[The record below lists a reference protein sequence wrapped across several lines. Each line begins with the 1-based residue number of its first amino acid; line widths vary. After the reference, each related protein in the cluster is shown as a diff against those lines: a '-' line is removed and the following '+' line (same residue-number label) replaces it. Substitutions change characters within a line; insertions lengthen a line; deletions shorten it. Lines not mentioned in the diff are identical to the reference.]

1 LNGFISLLSIIFK
14 LHMKELIITNKI
26 LNWYDIHKRTL
37 PWRKKTSLK
46 KKQYYTLVSEFML
59 QQTQVVTVIPYF
71 NRFIKNI
78 PDLETLANFENRKLI
93 KLWEG
98 LGYYS
103 RVRNLKK
110 AAKIVIKDFNKK
122 LPENFLDLKS
132 LPGIGDYTAS
142 AILAIAFN
150 KPFIPLDGNVERVL
164 KRYLYLKK
172 ENQIQKNNL
181 IESKKILGTSIRSS
195 DYAQA
200 LMELGAII
208 CKPKKP
214 LCQKC
219 PISKNCKSLAKQDF
233 VLKKIKKDSKDKY
246 FLLKIYKKNN
256 KYLLVKNRNF
266 NFLKNFNIFPMEEL
280 IRPKNFN
287 QNLNFKMSNMN
298 MNIKIKNNKV
308 IKPIPFSY
316 WIDPKKLKN
325 HTLPTFTKKIF
336 TYLENHK

>member
-1 LNGFISLLSIIFK
+1 
-14 LHMKELIITNKI
+14 MKDQIITNKI
-26 LNWYDIHKRTL
+26 LNWYDIHKRSL
-37 PWRKKTSLK
+37 PWRSRVSSK

-78 PDLETLANFENRKLI
+78 PDLETLASFEDQKLI

-110 AAKIVIKDFNKK
+110 VAQVIIKNFKKKIPDNY
-122 LPENFLDLKS
+122 LDLKS

-150 KPFIPLDGNVERVL
+150 KPIIPLDGNVERVL
-164 KRYLYLKK
+164 KRYLYLKS
-172 ENQIQKNNL
+172 ESQIQKENL
-181 IESKKILGTSIRSS
+181 IKRKKVLGTSSRSS

-200 LMELGAII
+200 LMELGALI
-208 CKPKKP
+208 CKPNNP
-214 LCQKC
+214 ICEKC
-219 PISKNCKSLAKQDF
+219 PISKNCKSFIKKDF
-233 VLKKIKKDSKDKY
+233 VLTKIKKNKKDKY
-246 FLLKIYKKNN
+246 FLLKVYKKNN
-256 KYLLVKNRNF
+256 KYLLIKNNKF
-266 NFLKNFNIFPMEEL
+266 NFLKNLNIFPMQEL
-280 IRPKNFN
+280 IMPKNFN

-298 MNIKIKNNKV
+298 MKIKIQNDKI

-316 WIDPKKLKN
+316 WIDPEKLKN
-325 HTLPTFTKKIF
+325 YTLPTFTKKIF
-336 TYLENHK
+336 TYLEKHK

>member
-1 LNGFISLLSIIFK
+1 
-14 LHMKELIITNKI
+14 MKDQIITNKI
-26 LNWYDIHKRTL
+26 LNWYDINKRSL
-37 PWRKKTSLK
+37 PWRKKTSSK

-78 PDLETLANFENRKLI
+78 PDLETLASFENRKLI
-93 KLWEG
+93 KFWEG

-110 AAKIVIKDFNKK
+110 AAQVIIKDFNKK
-122 LPENFLDLKS
+122 LPDNFLDLKT

-142 AILAIAFN
+142 AILAIAFD
-150 KPFIPLDGNVERVL
+150 KPFIPLDGNIERVL

-172 ENQIQKNNL
+172 ENQIQKDNL
-181 IESKKILGTSIRSS
+181 IKSKKVLGTSSRSS
-195 DYAQA
+195 EYAQA
-200 LMELGAII
+200 LMELGALI
-208 CKPKKP
+208 CRPNNP
-214 LCQKC
+214 LCEKC
-219 PISKNCKSLAKQDF
+219 PISKNCKSYAKQDF
-233 VLKKIKKDSKDKY
+233 ILNKIKKNNKDKY
-246 FLLKIYKKNN
+246 FLLKVYKKNN
-256 KYLLVKNRNF
+256 KYLLVKNRSF
-266 NFLKNFNIFPMEEL
+266 NFLKNFNIFPMQEL

-298 MNIKIKNNKV
+298 MNIEIKNDKMT
-308 IKPIPFSY
+308 KPIPFSY

-325 HTLPTFTKKIF
+325 YTLPTFTKKIV